1 MALGKLPSVTLFLR
15 NDPHFLPGWSLCHLE
30 ESEVRFLNLG
40 IEIDK
45 LVLSWNTTPLQRNTK
60 WSFENGTLR
69 RTASMSDQLSTLLN
83 LKSSSEIRTI
93 AFELETAKL
102 LCYVEELKVRFQ
114 ECIIDGSVLS
124 KGATFPFQN
133 LKV

>member
-1 MALGKLPSVTLFLR
+1 
-15 NDPHFLPGWSLCHLE
+15 
-30 ESEVRFLNLG
+30 
-40 IEIDK
+40 
-45 LVLSWNTTPLQRNTK
+45 
-60 WSFENGTLR
+60 
-69 RTASMSDQLSTLLN
+69 MSDQLSTLLN

-102 LCYVEELKVRFQ
+102 LCHVEELKVRFQ
-114 ECIIDGSVLS
+114 EYIIDGSVLS